1 MLLSFSSSLFALLF
15 FFFFLMIRRPP
26 RSTLFPYTTL
36 FRSDYGHSHPHAH
49 DPESHGHGE
58 DETPQAWLDR
68 RFGRLAAYQRSEEH
82 TSELQSQSNLVCRL
96 LLEKKKKQNNTT
108 DHLS

>member
-1 MLLSFSSSLFALLF
+1 MILMYSYFSTVSLLVF

-36 FRSDYGHSHPHAH
+36 FRSSMSAC
-49 DPESHGHGE
+49 
-58 DETPQAWLDR
+58 R
-68 RFGRLAAYQRSEEH
+68 RSPRCRSSPPTRYPRSEEH

-96 LLEKKKKQNNTT
+96 LLEKKKKTTQRPCGAQQKTPDAQNELHSNK
-108 DHLS
+108 L